1 MADVPLFSCAVPA
14 LALSTAQIKIEFEI
28 NPNARLSDPAPP
40 RSPGGRIG
48 AHERLEQ
55 QQRELAALDLDV
67 REEALQGKLERA
79 ERNAARSRDAS
90 PSPRSSH
97 SGRSRSR
104 SHGSRSP
111 SRSRSRS
118 RSHGSA
124 IRPIKVATATDHC
137 EL

>member
-1 MADVPLFSCAVPA
+1 MLSLHSPVCAP
-14 LALSTAQIKIEFEI
+14 QIKIEFEI
-28 NPNARLSDPAPP
+28 DPNARLSDPAPP

-90 PSPRSSH
+90 SSPRSSH

-104 SHGSRSP
+104 SRGSRSP

-118 RSHGSA
+118 RSPLSSA
-124 IRPIKVATATDHC
+124 DNSSRRPDSSRGG
-137 EL
+137 EEEF